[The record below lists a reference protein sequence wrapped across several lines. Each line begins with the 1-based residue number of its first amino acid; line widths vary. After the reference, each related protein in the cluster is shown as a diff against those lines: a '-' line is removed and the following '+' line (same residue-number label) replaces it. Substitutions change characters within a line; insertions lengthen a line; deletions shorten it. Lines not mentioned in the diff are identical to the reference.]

1 MDRNISLFS
10 ESAWDALEALLR
22 RRLLISSKLSE
33 EDLRYCIVEALES
46 CGMFP
51 KGAIQLNFEHPAF
64 QGKRIDV
71 FLPSYSGQD
80 AIACELKYDRAL
92 PSGHNQ
98 PRSMKAGALVNDILR
113 LAHFKPTGPV
123 ERFLIYLTD
132 QEMFAYIRSTENG
145 FASLFSAHETPILV
159 VTPGFLNSR
168 AASVRKMVKVPPIEC
183 SVLTVLTR
191 DVGQDHHLSIFVVQ
205 PRY

>member
-1 MDRNISLFS
+1 MENAMDRNISLFS

-22 RRLLISSKLSE
+22 RRLLIPSKLSE
-33 EDLRYCIVEALES
+33 EDLRYCVVEALES

-98 PRSMKAGALVNDILR
+98 PRSMKSGSVSQRHSEASALQSDLARGAVLDLSYGSRNVCLCPQHRKR
-113 LAHFKPTGPV
+113 LC
-123 ERFLIYLTD
+123 
-132 QEMFAYIRSTENG
+132 
-145 FASLFSAHETPILV
+145 
-159 VTPGFLNSR
+159 VTLQRPRNANLSGHPR
-168 AASVRKMVKVPPIEC
+168 
-183 SVLTVLTR
+183 VLK
-191 DVGQDHHLSIFVVQ
+191 
-205 PRY
+205 